1 MANFQDS
8 YLSGGNIDFIEG
20 LYARYLEDPS
30 SVDPSWRE
38 LFERNDG
45 AGRPIFN
52 RTLIEPPAP
61 VVPGKEGKEGKG
73 AKAAPAPAAAAVAL
87 APQTAP
93 TVAFEQDMK
102 LQSRVDQVISAF
114 RLRGHLRAKLDPL
127 GRPRPPL
134 EHVADVGLVDDS
146 HFSTTE
152 LEQMVESSNVFAEA
166 RVKLK
171 ELMGRLRRTYTGS
184 IGVEFMHMLDSERR
198 RWLLR
203 RMEYTENRTEFTV
216 EEQRHIL
223 TKLSYAEGFENFLHT
238 KFVGAK
244 RFALDGGEALVP
256 MMDAVLEVGGD
267 LGLREVVIGM
277 AHRGRLNVLTN
288 ILGKKPDQIFS
299 EFEGPKDPKQHMGR
313 GDVKYHMG
321 FSSDHGTRGGQSI
334 HLSLAFNPSHLE
346 AVNPVVEGRVRAK
359 QDRGGDGE
367 RTKVMP
373 LLIHGDAAFIGQ
385 GVVAETLNLA
395 RLKGYETGGT
405 LHLVINNQVG
415 FTTDPSDS
423 RSSIYSTALA
433 QMLDVPIFHVN
444 GDDPEACVHVAR
456 LVAEYRQT
464 FKSDVVIDLVCYRRY
479 GHNEGDDPSFTQP
492 AMYDIIRKHP
502 TVRTLYAQQLAE
514 KGRVPADE
522 SEAIKQRCLQEF
534 DAALSRARAESQFK
548 EPNALEGLWKPYKG
562 GPESGVPDVTTG
574 VSKETLRS
582 ALAKLTEVPEGFNVH
597 RDVERTVL
605 KKRQSMLQT
614 EELQWSE
621 GESLAYATLLSE
633 GYMVRVSGQDVERGT
648 FSHRHA
654 VLNDV
659 KTGEKFVPLRQ
670 FTTGK
675 ARFDIYNSPLS
686 EMGVL
691 GFEYGYSL
699 DVPDGLII
707 WEAQFGDFANGAQII
722 IDQFIAAGESKWR
735 RLSGITL
742 LLPHGYEGQ
751 GPEHSSAR
759 LERFLSLSAQ
769 DNIQVAYPTTPA
781 QIFHLLRRQVLRP
794 LRKPLVVMSPKSLLR
809 RPEAVSKLD
818 ELTSGTFQE
827 VIPDKVDPAGVTRLL
842 LCSGKVYYDLVKA
855 RDERK
860 DDSIA
865 IVRLEQL
872 YPFPFDELAGLVA
885 KMPKLT
891 ELFWVQEEPRNS
903 GAWHFMFPRLHDLAA
918 ARGQGPLKL
927 GYIGRAEAAS
937 PATGFTQTH
946 NLEQQLIVEEAILRG
961 TKNGR

>member
-38 LFERNDG
+38 VFERNDG
-45 AGRPIFN
+45 AGRPIYN
-52 RTLIEPPAP
+52 ATPIEPPAP
-61 VVPGKEGKEGKG
+61 AAPPGKDGKV
-73 AKAAPAPAAAAVAL
+73 AKAGNAALALAPAPAPA
-87 APQTAP
+87 
-93 TVAFEQDMK
+93 QDMG
-102 LQSRVDQVISAF
+102 LRARVDQAVLAF
-114 RLRGHLRAKLDPL
+114 RLRGHLRARLDPL

-134 EHVADVGLVDDS
+134 EHVADVSMVDEK
-146 HFSTTE
+146 HFSE
-152 LEQMVESSNVFAEA
+152 AEKAQVVESAGVFPEP
-166 RVKLK
+166 RVKLG
-171 ELMGRLRRTYTGS
+171 ELLGRLHRTYTGS
-184 IGVEFMHMLDSERR
+184 IGVEYMQMLDSERR
-198 RWLLR
+198 RWLMR
-203 RMEYTENRTEFTV
+203 RMEYTENRTGFSV
-216 EEQRHIL
+216 EEQRHLL
-223 TKLSYAEGFENFLHT
+223 TRLSYAEGFENFLHT
-238 KFVGAK
+238 KYVGVK
-244 RFALDGGEALVP
+244 RFSLDGGESLVP
-256 MMDAVLEVGGD
+256 MMNAILEVGGGM
-267 LGLREVVIGM
+267 GLKEVVIGM

-288 ILGKKPDQIFS
+288 ILGKKPAQIFS
-299 EFEGPKDPKQHMGR
+299 EFEGPVDPRQHMGR

-321 FSSDHGTRGGQSI
+321 FSSDHVTQAGQSI

-346 AVNPVVEGRVRAK
+346 AVNPVVEGRTRAK
-359 QDRGGDGE
+359 QDRSGDTE
-367 RTKVMP
+367 RTRVMP

-395 RLKGYETGGT
+395 RLRGYETGGT

-415 FTTDPSDS
+415 FTTDPHDS

-433 QMLDVPIFHVN
+433 QMLDIPIFHVN

-456 LVAEYRQT
+456 LAAEYRQT
-464 FKSDVVIDLVCYRRY
+464 FKSDVVIDLICYRRY

-492 AMYDIIRKHP
+492 EMYELIRKHP
-502 TVRTLYAQQLAE
+502 TVRTLYAQRLAE
-514 KGRVPADE
+514 LGRIPAEE

-534 DAALSRARAESQFK
+534 DEALTRARTESQFK
-548 EPNALEGLWKPYKG
+548 EPSALEGLWKPYKG
-562 GPESGVPDVTTG
+562 GHPEDSPQVATAVD
-574 VSKETLRS
+574 KETLR
-582 ALAKLTEVPEGFNVH
+582 AWLRKLAHVPEGFNVH

-605 KKRQSMLQT
+605 RKRQGMLQT

-621 GESLAYATLLSE
+621 GEALAYASLLAE
-633 GYMVRVSGQDVERGT
+633 GYSVRVSGQDSERGT

-654 VLNDV
+654 VLHDV
-659 KTGEKFVPLRQ
+659 KTGEEFVPLRQ
-670 FTTGK
+670 FPTGR
-675 ARFDIYNSPLS
+675 ARFQVFNSPLS

-722 IDQFIAAGESKWR
+722 IDQFIAAAETKWR
-735 RLSGITL
+735 RLSGLTL

-759 LERFLSLSAQ
+759 IERFLNLCAE
-769 DNIQVAYPTTPA
+769 DNIQVCYPTTPA
-781 QIFHLLRRQVLRP
+781 QIFHLLRRQVVRP

-809 RPEAVSKLD
+809 RPEAVSRLD
-818 ELTSGTFQE
+818 ELASGSFQE
-827 VIPDKVDPAGVTRLL
+827 VIPDKVDLAGVTRLL

-855 RDERK
+855 RDERT

-872 YPFPFDELAGLVA
+872 YPFPADALSGLIAKTPKLDELL
-885 KMPKLT
+885 
-891 ELFWVQEEPRNS
+891 WVQEEPRNA
-903 GAWHFMFPRLHDLAA
+903 GAWHFMYPHLHGLAA
-918 ARGQGPLKL
+918 AHPGPVKV
-927 GYIGRAEAAS
+927 GYIGRQEAAS
-937 PATGFTQTH
+937 PATGFHQTH

-961 TKNGR
+961 TTHGR

>member
-20 LYARYLEDPS
+20 LYARYLEDAS
-30 SVDPSWRE
+30 SVDSSWRE
-38 LFERNDG
+38 VFERTNG

-52 RTLIEPPAP
+52 PTPIEPPAP
-61 VVPGKEGKEGKG
+61 VVPGKGG
-73 AKAAPAPAAAAVAL
+73 KAAPASAQAL
-87 APQTAP
+87 APQTKP

-102 LQSRVDQVISAF
+102 LQARVDQTISAF
-114 RLRGHLRAKLDPL
+114 RLRGHLRANLDPL
-127 GRPRPPL
+127 GRPRPPM
-134 EHVADVGLVDDS
+134 EHVADVGMADEK
-146 HFSTTE
+146 HFTPAE
-152 LEQMVESSNVFAEA
+152 LEQMVESFNVFPEA

-171 ELMGRLRRTYTGS
+171 DLLGRLRRTYTGS
-184 IGVEFMHMLDSERR
+184 IGVEFMQMLDSERR
-198 RWLLR
+198 RWLMK
-203 RMEYTENRTEFTV
+203 RMEFTENRTEFPV

-223 TKLSYAEGFENFLHT
+223 EKLSYAEGFENFLHT
-238 KFVGAK
+238 KYIGAK

-256 MMDAVLEVGGD
+256 MMDALLEVGGGM
-267 LGLREVVIGM
+267 GLKEVVIGM

-299 EFEGPKDPKQHMGR
+299 EFDGPQDPKKHMGR

-321 FSSDHGTRGGQSI
+321 FSSDHTTRGGQAI

-359 QDRGGDGE
+359 QDRSGDGS
-367 RTKVMP
+367 RTRVMP
-373 LLIHGDAAFIGQ
+373 VLIHGDAAFIGQ

-395 RLKGYETGGT
+395 RLQGYETGGT
-405 LHLVINNQVG
+405 VHLVINNQVG
-415 FTTDPSDS
+415 FTTDPEES

-433 QMLDVPIFHVN
+433 QMLDVPVFHVN
-444 GDDPEACVHVAR
+444 GDDPEACVHIGR
-456 LVAEYRQT
+456 LTAEYRQT
-464 FKSDVVIDLVCYRRY
+464 FKSDVVVDLVCYRRY
-479 GHNEGDDPSFTQP
+479 GHNEGDEPSFTQP
-492 AMYDIIRKHP
+492 EMYEIIRKHP
-502 TVRTLYAQQLAE
+502 TVRTLYAQQLARQ
-514 KGRVPADE
+514 GRVSIE
-522 SEAIKQRCLQEF
+522 EAEALKQRCMQEF
-534 DAALSRARAESQFK
+534 DAALTRARAESQFK
-548 EPNALEGLWKPYKG
+548 EPNALDGLWKPYKG
-562 GPESGVPDVTTG
+562 GPEAGVPEVRTAVD
-574 VSKETLRS
+574 KETLRGM
-582 ALAKLTEVPEGFNVH
+582 LARLAHVPEGFNVH
-597 RDVERTVL
+597 RDVERTVI
-605 KKRQSMLQT
+605 KKRQSMVQT

-633 GYMVRVSGQDVERGT
+633 GFAVRLSGQDVERGT

-654 VLNDV
+654 VLHDV
-659 KTGEKFVPLRQ
+659 QTGKEYVPLNQ
-670 FTTGK
+670 FPTGK
-675 ARFDIYNSPLS
+675 ARLAIHNSPLS

-699 DVPDGLII
+699 DVPDGLTI

-759 LERFLSLSAQ
+759 LERFLSLSAE
-769 DNIQVAYPTTPA
+769 DNIQVVYPTTPA

-794 LRKPLVVMSPKSLLR
+794 LRKPLVVMSPKSMLR
-809 RPEAVSKLD
+809 LPEATSKLD
-818 ELTSGTFQE
+818 ELATGSFQE
-827 VIPDKVDPAGVTRLL
+827 VIADKVDPAGVTRLL
-842 LCSGKVYYDLVKA
+842 LCSGKVYYDLVKE
-855 RDERK
+855 RDARK
-860 DDSIA
+860 DTSIA
-865 IVRLEQL
+865 IVRVEQL
-872 YPFPFDELAGLVA
+872 YPFPFDELSGLLA

-903 GAWHFMFPRLHDLAA
+903 GAWHFIFPRLHDLVAT
-918 ARGQGPLKL
+918 RGQNPVKL

-946 NLEQQLIVEEAILRG
+946 KLEQQLIVEEAILRG